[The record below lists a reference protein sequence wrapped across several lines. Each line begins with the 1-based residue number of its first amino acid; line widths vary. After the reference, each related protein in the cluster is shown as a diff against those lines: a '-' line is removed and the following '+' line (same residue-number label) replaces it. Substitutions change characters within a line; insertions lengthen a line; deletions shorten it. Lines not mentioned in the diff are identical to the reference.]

1 LTGRI
6 RVCEDRKFMLVGV
19 PAVEILRESRAADA
33 AVRGAGVHPATLRCE
48 PPSER
53 GESAAGA

>member
-1 LTGRI
+1 
-6 RVCEDRKFMLVGV
+6 MLVEM

-33 AVRGAGVHPATLRCE
+33 ALRGAGVHPAMLRCE